1 MNEVRM
7 QMLCLAQIRDFRKG
21 IIMKMKKRK
30 GHRDMSLIFHG
41 RNRQEIGIPFADAK
55 GDFYCRAV
63 HGILHRAKDQQ
74 VCGIG
79 CPYYDGVDANHN
91 VICNYICCGKEVDH
105 NELAVDETLENPM
118 QLWKKKQQEIEMGKD
133 TIFPVIQDMDSLLQ
147 KAYIYAATAHAGH
160 ERKGTGIPY
169 FTHLI
174 TTLNYAM
181 QLTDD
186 KEILAAAVL
195 HDTVEDTH
203 VTLQDIENEF
213 GSRIARYV
221 EAETENKRT
230 DFPAHETWEIRK
242 LENIKHLQIAPYEV
256 KIIVLSDK
264 TANAESM
271 VREWRKNGDALWEKF
286 NQKDKQKHAWYY
298 RGCQKA
304 MGELNDTSVMKIYQA
319 YLDELFG

>member
-1 MNEVRM
+1 
-7 QMLCLAQIRDFRKG
+7 
-21 IIMKMKKRK
+21 
-30 GHRDMSLIFHG
+30 MSLIFHG
-41 RNRQEIGIPFADAK
+41 RNRQEIGIPFADVK

-63 HGILHRAKDQQ
+63 HGILHRVKDQH

-79 CPYYDGVDANHN
+79 CPYYNGIDAQNN
-91 VICNYICCGKEVDH
+91 VICKYHECGKREH
-105 NELAVDETLENPM
+105 SKNHYVDEIYENPLT
-118 QLWKKKQQEIEMGKD
+118 LWKKKQQDIEEGAD
-133 TIFPVIQDMDSLLQ
+133 TIFPTIQDMDSLLQ
-147 KAYIYAATAHAGH
+147 KAYIYAAKAHAGH

-169 FTHLI
+169 FTHLM

-181 QLTDD
+181 QLTNDR
-186 KEILAAAVL
+186 EILAAAVL

-203 VTLQDIENEF
+203 ITLQDIEKVF
-213 GSRIARYV
+213 GSRIAGFV

-230 DFPAHETWEIRK
+230 EFPAHETWEIRK

-271 VREWRKNGDALWEKF
+271 VREWRKNGDAMWEKF

-304 MGELNDTSVMKIYQA
+304 MGELDDTGVMKIYQA
-319 YLDELFG
+319 YLDELFGEDK

>member
-1 MNEVRM
+1 
-7 QMLCLAQIRDFRKG
+7 
-21 IIMKMKKRK
+21 
-30 GHRDMSLIFHG
+30 MSLIFHG
-41 RNRQEIGIPFADAK
+41 RSRQEVEIPFADEK

-63 HGILHRAKDQQ
+63 HGILHRAKDQH

-79 CPYYDGVDANHN
+79 CPYFAGINAQNEVICKYVVGGKKEDCN
-91 VICNYICCGKEVDH
+91 VID
-105 NELAVDETLENPM
+105 VDETWKNPM
-118 QLWKKKQQEIEMGKD
+118 QLWKNKQQEIELGKD
-133 TIFPVIQDMDSLLQ
+133 SIFPMIQGMDELLQ
-147 KAYIYAATAHAGH
+147 KAYIYAASAHAGH

-203 VTLQDIENEF
+203 ITLQDMEREF
-213 GSRIARYV
+213 GSRIAGFV
-221 EAETENKRT
+221 AAETEDKRT
-230 DFPAHETWEIRK
+230 ELPAHETWEIRK
-242 LENIKHLQIAPYEV
+242 FENIKHLQIAPYEV

-271 VREWRKNGDALWEKF
+271 VREWRKNGDAMWEKF